1 MCGYWEPSLRRQPPP
16 GQQQQQRRRQQLRAR
31 QPRRRRPPFPAPGLA
46 APASAPAGDT
56 MYWLAAQGGRR
67 PAGMLG

>member
-16 GQQQQQRRRQQLRAR
+16 GQQQQRQRQQRRRQQLG
-31 QPRRRRPPFPAPGLA
+31 APGPA